1 MCEKVESRLH
11 TLRTHDFRK
20 GTRFMVSAVPAR
32 LGWAT
37 LRQAR
42 SVPAGDGLCNT
53 QLAQAGNPGGLGA
66 AGL

>member
-1 MCEKVESRLH
+1 
-11 TLRTHDFRK
+11 
-20 GTRFMVSAVPAR
+20 MVSAVPSR